1 MAYCSCLLLL
11 WVTFLDL
18 VTGIGAQNETLRY
31 ITKDPSNVQQQPMI
45 PIFRNL
51 ILRVN
56 QVLLLVLLLV
66 TFLYLYLTDIGA
78 QNETLRYKRSFKSSA
93 VTMIPSSGT

>member
-1 MAYCSCLLLL
+1 MAYCSWLLLL
-11 WVTFLDL
+11 WVTFLYL

-51 ILRVN
+51 ILIVD
-56 QVLLLVLLLV
+56 LVLLVV
-66 TFLYLYLTDIGA
+66 TILYLTHSLYLTHIGA

>member
-1 MAYCSCLLLL
+1 MAYCSWLLLL
-11 WVTFLDL
+11 WVTFLYL

-51 ILRVN
+51 ILGVN
-56 QVLLLVLLLV
+56 LVLLLV
-66 TFLYLYLTDIGA
+66 TFLKFLYLYLTAIGA

>member
-1 MAYCSCLLLL
+1 MAYCSWLLLL
-11 WVTFLDL
+11 WVTFIYL
-18 VTGIGAQNETLRY
+18 VTVRY

-56 QVLLLVLLLV
+56 LVLLSV
-66 TFLYLYLTDIGA
+66 TFLYSYYLTDIGA